1 MRISDWSSDV
11 CSSDLPKAS
20 DDRVFVT
27 AFSVSVEMAGKTC
40 AGAASAAATCVGG
53 DVVAAQAES
62 RPSAAMKAGKRINKV
77 SESICRLEA
86 LSNHIPFG
94 RFLAACRGLGVF
106 HAAEIA
112 LQCRHEILVR
122 SDEHTS
128 ELQSL
133 MRTSSAVF
141 CFN

>member
-1 MRISDWSSDV
+1 
-11 CSSDLPKAS
+11 
-20 DDRVFVT
+20 
-27 AFSVSVEMAGKTC
+27 MAGKTC

-62 RPSAAMKAGKRINKV
+62 RPSAAMKAGKCINKV

-122 SDEHTS
+122 AARQNLCDINAAIGEDLGREFKPRFHQRHGAQRSEEHTS

-133 MRTSSAVF
+133 MRISYAVF
-141 CFN
+141 

>member
-86 LSNHIPFG
+86 LS
-94 RFLAACRGLGVF
+94 
-106 HAAEIA
+106 
-112 LQCRHEILVR
+112 R
-122 SDEHTS
+122 SEERRVGKECVSQFRSRWSPDH
-128 ELQSL
+128 
-133 MRTSSAVF
+133 
-141 CFN
+141 

>member
-1 MRISDWSSDV
+1 MVMVVVHALLYSVLVCCIFF
-11 CSSDLPKAS
+11 CSSRRRHTMCAL
-20 DDRVFVT
+20 VT
-27 AFSVSVEMAGKTC
+27 GVQTC
-40 AGAASAAATCVGG
+40 ALPIF
-53 DVVAAQAES
+53 VAAQAES

-122 SDEHTS
+122 AARQN
-128 ELQSL
+128 L
-133 MRTSSAVF
+133 
-141 CFN
+141 